1 MCSCTCVKIVIFT
14 IVKSFHGFMSKYK
27 IFVDAR
33 DVSANI
39 AAKIKLFITWGTG
52 EAIVYGLIS
61 RSPNVDSVGT
71 VINIPIPLFNL
82 GTHQLHMW
90 FGNINGVFINEY
102 SQCDVSGQDECVVVV

>member
-1 MCSCTCVKIVIFT
+1 
-14 IVKSFHGFMSKYK
+14 MSKYK

-61 RSPNVDSVGT
+61 RSPNIDSVGT
-71 VINIPIPLFNL
+71 VINIPILSFNL
-82 GTHQLHMW
+82 GTHQLDMW
-90 FGNINGVFINEY
+90 FGNTWCIFFMNTHNVMYLGRM
-102 SQCDVSGQDECVVVV
+102 SMS